1 MDKVIIGISVGFFEI
16 IWVLVVR
23 RLSVDLLIELRRL
36 APLEHSVVTDNP
48 DLAMPYVTGTANGV
62 GFQAMA
68 ADLSRHDPKIRTLP
82 GV

>member
-1 MDKVIIGISVGFFEI
+1 MDKVIIGISVDFFEI

-23 RLSVDLLIELRRL
+23 RLSLDFLIELRRL

-48 DLAMPYVTGTANGV
+48 NLAMHMSPAPSNDV

-68 ADLSRHDPKIRTLP
+68 ADLSRVMLTYSSRHA
-82 GV
+82 